1 MSGIGHVEI
10 TVEVDVNPTEDPDKV
25 QVAVQKVLGDLH
37 LEKVDAEDRTR
48 LVGNAEGIESLS
60 AFHELLRKERILD
73 AARRVLFSGLRGN
86 IVTFYLN
93 KQVAYVGH
101 ISFSKS
107 EGESPL
113 GPIYVK
119 VQCDRPRELIEWL
132 TPKTA

>member
-1 MSGIGHVEI
+1 MSEIGHVKI
-10 TVEVDVNPTEDPDKV
+10 TVEVDINPTEDPDKV

-37 LEKVDAEDRTR
+37 LEKVDAEDRACLT
-48 LVGNAEGIESLS
+48 GSAEGIESLS
-60 AFHELLRKERILD
+60 SFHELLRRERILD
-73 AARRVLFSGLRGN
+73 AARKVLFSGLRGST
-86 IVTFYLN
+86 VTFYLN

-113 GPIYVK
+113 GPIHVK
-119 VQCDRPRELIEWL
+119 VQCDRPRVLIDWL